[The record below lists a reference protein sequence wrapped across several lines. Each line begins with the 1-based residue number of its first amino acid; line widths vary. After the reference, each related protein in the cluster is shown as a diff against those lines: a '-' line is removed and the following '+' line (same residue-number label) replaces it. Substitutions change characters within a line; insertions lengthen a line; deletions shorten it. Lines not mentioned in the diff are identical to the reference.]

1 MVNLIRRVAFV
12 VATEVVGYFIADSI
26 IKKIGNTRAG
36 FKEAEV
42 EILDL

>member
-1 MVNLIRRVAFV
+1 MPRTIAEAGLVN
-12 VATEVVGYFIADSI
+12 EVRPLNQIADSI

-42 EILDL
+42 EILDS

>member
-1 MVNLIRRVAFV
+1 MVNIIRRVAFV

-26 IKKIGNTRAG
+26 KKIGNTRAG

-42 EILDL
+42 EILDS